1 MCVLAGQLLF
11 NCQWTVSRQSVVRH
25 SALHNYLLIA
35 GFVLSENILATE
47 KLYPSYFLLGT
58 MLFAG
63 YISER
68 YCTLYDCKILWLS
81 LGLRTSMCV
90 CIKNDKRFS
99 LLSWK
104 IAVTLRSDWF
114 VNCDKHVRE
123 RTELNLD
130 DSWVGRW
137 GKVNTFSSKGH
148 RDSSWKK
155 NNLIVSRWTL

>member
-1 MCVLAGQLLF
+1 MCWLA
-11 NCQWTVSRQSVVRH
+11 NCCSTVSELSVD
-25 SALHNYLLIA
+25 SQLCGIALHNYLLIA

-68 YCTLYDCKILWLS
+68 YCTLYENTLIVFRSENKY
-81 LGLRTSMCV
+81 V
-90 CIKNDKRFS
+90 CLHKKWKRFS

-104 IAVTLRSDWF
+104 IAVTLRRDWF
-114 VNCDKHVRE
+114 VSCVKHVRE

-148 RDSSWKK
+148 RDSSLKRK
-155 NNLIVSRWTL
+155 QSYC

>member
-1 MCVLAGQLLF
+1 MCWLA
-11 NCQWTVSRQSVVRH
+11 NCCSTVSELSVD
-25 SALHNYLLIA
+25 SQLCGIALHNYLLIA

-90 CIKNDKRFS
+90 CIKNEKDSHSSHGR
-99 LLSWK
+99 LLW
-104 IAVTLRSDWF
+104 L
-114 VNCDKHVRE
+114 VNCVKHVRE

-148 RDSSWKK
+148 RDASLKRKQSYC
-155 NNLIVSRWTL
+155 